1 MQEGI
6 FFNLTF
12 IFYFL
17 LVLGCLQQKNSYA
30 RMLQSKVSDREM
42 VETNKN
48 PSLNVFFTTNDLKL
62 GKKMPIFF
70 PIKNFSE
77 IPKQLPKEMAEK
89 IPFSLAN
96 LSYLLQFFSIS
107 KDSPQAKAM
116 EYTLT
121 QCELEPMEGE
131 TKFCATSL
139 ESLYFSTR
147 GFFGFYGSVKAEATV
162 YPKNF
167 KTELQNYTIL
177 EEPTKILAS
186 RILSCHLMP
195 YPYLVLYCHSQ
206 VSDNVLYKVI
216 VEGENGDRV
225 ESLAICHVDTSG
237 WDSDH
242 VVFRVLNVE
251 PGESSVC
258 HFYPKDN
265 IVFVSDV

>member
-1 MQEGI
+1 MQEGT
-6 FFNLTF
+6 FCNLTF

-17 LVLGCLQQKNSYA
+17 LVLGSSYA
-30 RMLQSKVSDREM
+30 RMLQSEVDDKKM
-42 VETNKN
+42 IETNKD
-48 PSLNVFFTTNDLKL
+48 PSLNVFFTPNDLQL
-62 GKKMPIFF
+62 GKRMPIFF
-70 PIKNFSE
+70 PIKNISE
-77 IPKQLPKEMAEK
+77 IPKPLPKKMADK
-89 IPFSLAN
+89 IPFSVTN
-96 LSYLLQFFSIS
+96 LSYLLHFFSIS

-131 TKFCATSL
+131 TKFCATSF
-139 ESLYFSTR
+139 ESLYRSTR
-147 GFFGFYGSVKAEATV
+147 GFFGSGSVKAEATV

-177 EEPTKILAS
+177 EEPIKIWAP

-206 VSDNVLYKVI
+206 VSDNILYKVI
-216 VEGENGDRV
+216 LEGENGDRV
-225 ESLAICHVDTSG
+225 KSVAICHIDTSE

-251 PGESSVC
+251 PGASSVC
-258 HFYPKDN
+258 HFYPRDN